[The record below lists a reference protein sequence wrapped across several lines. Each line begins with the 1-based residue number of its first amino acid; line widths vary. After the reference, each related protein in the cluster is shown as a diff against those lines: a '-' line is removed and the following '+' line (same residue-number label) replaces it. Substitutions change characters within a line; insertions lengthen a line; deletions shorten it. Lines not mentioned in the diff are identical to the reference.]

1 MNAME
6 KNQSYRLKNF
16 MVQEYQRTK
25 YLTMAKE
32 GSENILIGDIGAVA
46 EQGDRGDKLWVINV
60 TAAPRCPLL

>member
-6 KNQSYRLKNF
+6 KNRSYCRKNF

-32 GSENILIGDIGAVA
+32 GSDIGAVA
-46 EQGDRGDKLWVINV
+46 QQGDRGDELWVINV